1 MKLSARSFVRAVFR
15 QGSDYAGSAG
25 LSQQLVSRRAGRNDE
40 GTVRYTGSVRR
51 LRQARGKTSREIEIK
66 LPVNDLRE
74 LVRRLRRIG
83 ATNHGRV
90 LEQNT
95 LYDTPGS
102 DFRLRGRLVRLRVET
117 SPSSKRRALMTSK
130 APAPPQRFG
139 AGRSRYKERLEREV
153 LVRDPIRADR
163 LLKSLGLRPGFR
175 YEKYRTSFRL
185 PGRLAGLHLDLDET
199 PVGVFLEIEGRPA
212 AIDLVALK
220 LGFAPRDYIR
230 GTYWDLNAAACR
242 RKGRKPGNMLLAR
255 KNLPKR
261 AVCP

>member
-1 MKLSARSFVRAVFR
+1 M
-15 QGSDYAGSAG
+15 Q
-25 LSQQLVSRRAGRNDE
+25 
-40 GTVRYTGSVRR
+40 
-51 LRQARGKTSREIEIK
+51 
-66 LPVNDLRE
+66 E
-74 LVRRLRRIG
+74 LARRLRRIG

-95 LYDTPGS
+95 LYDTPAS

-117 SPSSKRRALMTSK
+117 SPSGKRRALMTSK
-130 APAPPQRFG
+130 APAPPEH
-139 AGRSRYKERLEREV
+139 AHAARSRYKERLEREV

-163 LLKSLGLRPGFR
+163 LLRSLGLRPGFC

-185 PGRLAGLHLDLDET
+185 RGRLAGLHLDLDET
-199 PVGVFLEIEGRPA
+199 PVGVFLELEGRPA
-212 AIDLVALK
+212 AIDRVARL

-242 RKGRKPGNMLLAR
+242 RKGRKPGNMLFAR

-261 AVCP
+261 ALFA